1 MEAKEIIIKLIDED
15 KITGEE
21 ASVLFE
27 AINSKISYVPYYV
40 PYYDNKPW
48 YSDDTIITA
57 TNKDSE
63 GNVNSIT
70 FTD

>member
-27 AINSKISYVPYYV
+27 VINNKISYVPYYV
-40 PYYDNKPW
+40 PYYDNNPW
-48 YSDDTIITA
+48 YSNNTVTA
-57 TNKDSE
+57 NKDSE
-63 GNVNSIT
+63 GNINSIT

>member
-27 AINSKISYVPYYV
+27 AINNKISYVPYYV
-40 PYYDNKPW
+40 PYHNNNPW
-48 YSDDTIITA
+48 YSCDITA
-57 TNKDSE
+57 NKDSE

-70 FTD
+70 FTE